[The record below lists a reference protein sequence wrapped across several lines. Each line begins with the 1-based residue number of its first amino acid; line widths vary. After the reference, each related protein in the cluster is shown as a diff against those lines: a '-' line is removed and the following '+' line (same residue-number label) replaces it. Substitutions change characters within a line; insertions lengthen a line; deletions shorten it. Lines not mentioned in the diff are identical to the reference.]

1 MSDVGGSR
9 PTADA
14 EVQLT
19 PLRKGVS
26 LTGSVES
33 VVGATLADSRL
44 VVRPDA
50 PQLAKAWAIKAGDRV
65 EVFWRELGVGLALP
79 TQVVDVTP
87 GDDACWDLRV
97 TGPAEPSQRR
107 QAVRA
112 GVQVPIRV
120 HVAGTD
126 TVGETA
132 DLSEAGCRVMVDGWG
147 LPPEPGLPAEI
158 ALDLEDGELI
168 APARVV
174 RVLVRGARWWI
185 SLELRDPSEQTR
197 DRLRRRV
204 FAELRAERAR
214 RADAGE

>member
-1 MSDVGGSR
+1 MSDVGDDR
-9 PTADA
+9 PTAGT
-14 EVQLT
+14 EIQLT

-33 VVGATLADSRL
+33 AQGATLVGSTL

-50 PQLAKAWAIKAGDRV
+50 PELAEAWAIDAGDRV
-65 EVFWRELGVGLALP
+65 EVFWRVHGTGLAVP
-79 TQVVDVTP
+79 TTVVAVLP
-87 GDDACWDLRV
+87 GDDACWELRV

-112 GVQVPIRV
+112 GVRLPIRV

-132 DLSEAGCRVMVDGWG
+132 DLSEAGCRVLVDGWG

-185 SLELRDPSEQTR
+185 SLELRNPSEQTR

-204 FAELRAERAR
+204 FGQLRAERAR
-214 RADAGE
+214 LADADD